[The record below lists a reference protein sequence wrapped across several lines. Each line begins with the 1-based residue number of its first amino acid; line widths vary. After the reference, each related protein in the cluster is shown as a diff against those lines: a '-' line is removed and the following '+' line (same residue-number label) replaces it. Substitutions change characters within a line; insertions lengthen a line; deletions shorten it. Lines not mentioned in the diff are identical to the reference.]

1 MKKIKLL
8 NQMCPSL
15 SGIIYM
21 DTHNS
26 MSISKKKHHIAL
38 YVCSLYYDLNEALVL
53 KMVYVGLTWSD
64 DVDILDYKSL

>member
-1 MKKIKLL
+1 
-8 NQMCPSL
+8 MCPSL

-53 KMVYVGLTWSD
+53 KMVYVGLT
-64 DVDILDYKSL
+64 